1 MINQRTKVL
10 TEIHELY
17 KQPEFFVMHA
27 LGHPTWSKQREILRS
42 IRDNERT
49 AVRACHGVS
58 KTFTAGE
65 IAVWF
70 FNNFDNPKVITTAP
84 TGMQVEFLLWK
95 EINNMYATARTR
107 LVGECLNVKI
117 KNPDEKDSYAIGF
130 STDRAER
137 AEGYHAWN
145 ILFIFD
151 EAKGIPQWMWDS
163 AQGSMTGGHCRWLVI
178 STTDG
183 VEIGERFYDCFY
195 GQNSS
200 EWNKIHISAFDSP
213 YVTGEKFKKII
224 IPDPQRPDIFETK
237 LIYPDDLNIQ
247 MANKKY
253 IVDGKN
259 EWGEESPLYLTKV
272 RGEISDQGV
281 DTLIKLSHVMKMFDN
296 YDDPEFDKTGAKR
309 AGVDVARGG
318 SDDTVFFKARGLYV
332 EDYKVI
338 PPKKMPEKK
347 KIPWLV
353 DRFEDFINCEKD
365 YYIKVD
371 DTGVGGGF
379 TDELEA
385 RGYEKTEGINFA
397 QNPTKENLDN
407 YPGVIDEMWFTL
419 AGDVGEIACP
429 NLPRLQNELINRKH
443 IGMDKKGRR
452 VIEPKKDY
460 KERFKGKSPD
470 MADAFLLMFYNP
482 DGSGGGV
489 TTLDDN
495 AW

>member
-1 MINQRTKVL
+1 
-10 TEIHELY
+10 
-17 KQPEFFVMHA
+17 
-27 LGHPTWSKQREILRS
+27 
-42 IRDNERT
+42 
-49 AVRACHGVS
+49 
-58 KTFTAGE
+58 
-65 IAVWF
+65 
-70 FNNFDNPKVITTAP
+70 
-84 TGMQVEFLLWK
+84 
-95 EINNMYATARTR
+95 
-107 LVGECLNVKI
+107 
-117 KNPDEKDSYAIGF
+117 
-130 STDRAER
+130 
-137 AEGYHAWN
+137 
-145 ILFIFD
+145 
-151 EAKGIPQWMWDS
+151 
-163 AQGSMTGGHCRWLVI
+163 
-178 STTDG
+178 
-183 VEIGERFYDCFY
+183 
-195 GQNSS
+195 
-200 EWNKIHISAFDSP
+200 
-213 YVTGEKFKKII
+213 
-224 IPDPQRPDIFETK
+224 
-237 LIYPDDLNIQ
+237 
-247 MANKKY
+247 
-253 IVDGKN
+253 
-259 EWGEESPLYLTKV
+259 
-272 RGEISDQGV
+272 
-281 DTLIKLSHVMKMFDN
+281 MKMFDN